1 MTESIQLEPND
12 TVLCLYHND
21 PDGQCAAAI
30 VRRKFGKDVD
40 LEAMDYGV
48 EIPWEK
54 VRASSVVFIVD
65 FSLPLVDMLRIQEN
79 ARLIWIDHHKTALEA
94 LKSLDAPGLRALDR
108 AGCVLTWQ
116 TLYPDL
122 PVPRAVRYI
131 GERDIWT
138 FEHEE
143 TKPFCEG
150 LYQMSGYPANDQL
163 WDRLLVDEDELVQQ
177 VIQEGVLLLRARKLA
192 IRRQVHGYAY
202 EVEFEGHRTL
212 AINVRGTGEL
222 GEHIRTLGYEMGY
235 AYVEMLQ
242 NGELTT
248 SVTLYSD
255 QIDVSEIAKRFG
267 GGGHA
272 GAAGF
277 AFPSHGV
284 PFPEG
289 ASVHIKRGDK

>member
-40 LEAMDYGV
+40 LEAMDYGI

-54 VRASSVVFIVD
+54 IRASSVVFIVD
-65 FSLPLVDMLRIQEN
+65 FSLPLVEMLRIQEN

-94 LKSLDAPGLRALDR
+94 LRSLDVPGLRALDR

-122 PVPRAVRYI
+122 PLPRAVRYI

-138 FEHEE
+138 FEHQE
-143 TKPFCEG
+143 TRPFCEG
-150 LYQMSGYPANDQL
+150 LYQMSGHPSNDQL
-163 WDRLLVDEDELVQQ
+163 WDRLLVDEEELVQQ
-177 VIQEGVLLLRARKLA
+177 MIQEGILLLRARKLA

-202 EVEFEGHRTL
+202 EIEFEGHRTL
-212 AINVRGTGEL
+212 AINARGTGEL
-222 GEHIRTLGYEMGY
+222 GEHIRALGYAMGY

-242 NGELTT
+242 NGQLKT

-255 QIDVSEIAKRFG
+255 QIDASEIAKRFG

-277 AFPSHGV
+277 AFASHGA

-289 ASVHIKRGDK
+289 ASVRIKQGDN